1 MGRRNIG
8 GIMKKIHLKIMAA
21 LMGLTILT
29 MLPAFQSAAAQGII
43 QTTETTWTADFRDH
57 ITFSL
62 NAASSAE
69 ITEVQLFYRVVG
81 RPASSR
87 NDASFTP
94 GAAVEAE
101 FVLDQTKPENY
112 LPPGTE
118 LEYWWKIIDADGN
131 ELKTDKQTLLYLDNR
146 HPWQTLEND
155 RLTLYWYDGGE
166 KFGQSLFDRAN
177 LAMDTLENDM
187 GIGLENAI
195 RIFIYANHSD
205 LLGAI
210 SSSSQEWT
218 GGQAFPDYGV
228 VVIGVA
234 PSQLNWGMDAT
245 THEMTHLVI
254 HQATDNPYS
263 DLPRWLDEGIAVY
276 NENQEELDDDF
287 RGIFEQA
294 VKDDKLMTLRT
305 LSSPFPADPIKANL
319 AYGQSGAVV
328 KFIIDTYGSEAM
340 EKLLTIFAD
349 GALYDEAMQEALGV
363 DTDGLDNLFRESL
376 GLMPLPGTELL
387 AVESE
392 PAAAPEADSAESVTE
407 SEPQSEAE
415 VVEEVPPVAE
425 AEPQPANSERRGL
438 GGLSCLAGLLP
449 LMALGLVIRKK

>member
-1 MGRRNIG
+1 
-8 GIMKKIHLKIMAA
+8 MKKIHLKIMAA

-376 GLMPLPGTELL
+376 GLMPLPGTELP
-387 AVESE
+387 AVEPE
-392 PAAAPEADSAESVTE
+392 PEVVPETNLAESVTE
-407 SEPQSEAE
+407 PESQDEAE
-415 VVEEVPPVAE
+415 VVEEVPPAAE